1 VREAVLADFIARHA
15 IPILV
20 AAAGLLLSLTAAFW
34 HLVRAT
40 GPRAWPLA
48 VKLWNG
54 FRAGPF
60 GRWLRRTPLV
70 GPLFARALTAGR
82 YLGLYAVCAFAV
94 TVGAVAAFVE
104 VADEIGFNEDLARFD
119 VALAAGLA
127 RHLGAETLR
136 AFALITHLGDR
147 DVLVAIGALVL
158 VILLAARRWM
168 LAGAWLAA
176 TAGGAAMNLVLKAWF
191 QRQRPLHEHGFA
203 LETGWSFPSGH
214 ASGSM
219 LVYSLLG
226 YLLVRHTARAW
237 HLPIAVAT
245 VALIVFVGSSRIL
258 LQVHWFS
265 DVLAGFASAAAWSA
279 LWIAAL
285 ETVRWRERTAGRAGY
300 RSP

>member
-1 VREAVLADFIARHA
+1 MVALADFIARHA
-15 IPILV
+15 VAILL
-20 AAAGLLLSLTAAFW
+20 AGAGLLLSLTAAFW
-34 HLVRAT
+34 HLVRVI
-40 GPRAWPLA
+40 GPRAWPVA

-54 FRAGPF
+54 FRASSLA
-60 GRWLRRTPLV
+60 RWLRRAPLV

-94 TVGAVAAFVE
+94 TIGAIAAFVE

-119 VALAAGLA
+119 IALAAALA

-136 AFALITHLGDR
+136 AFAVITHLGDR
-147 DVLVAIGALVL
+147 DVLVALGALVL
-158 VILLAARRWM
+158 VILFAARRWM

-176 TAGGAAMNLVLKAWF
+176 TAGGAVMNVVLKGLF

-203 LETGWSFPSGH
+203 LEAGWSFPSGH

-226 YLLVRHTARAW
+226 YLLVRHAPRAW
-237 HLPIAVAT
+237 HPLIAMAA
-245 VALIVFVGSSRIL
+245 VALIVFVGSSRVL
-258 LQVHWFS
+258 LQVHYFS
-265 DVLAGFASAAAWSA
+265 DVLAGFSSAAAWSA

-285 ETVRWRERTAGRAGY
+285 ETVRWRENTPGGSGY
-300 RSP
+300 RSS